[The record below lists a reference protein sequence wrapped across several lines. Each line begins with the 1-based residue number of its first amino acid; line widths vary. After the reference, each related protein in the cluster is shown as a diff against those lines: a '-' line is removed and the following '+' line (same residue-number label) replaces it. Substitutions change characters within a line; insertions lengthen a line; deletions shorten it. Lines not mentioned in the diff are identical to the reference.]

1 MSVAEDQTL
10 YSELDEEPR
19 EAFAAFVCDDET
31 HSAAVALA
39 GRRGWPKGEVQHGG
53 MAAALRQLGVVAA
66 PEIMLID
73 VSDASEPA
81 QALDGLSE
89 LAGEA
94 RVLAVGTQNDVGLFR
109 QMLEAGAADY
119 LVKPVTAE
127 ALDEA
132 VKRIEQ
138 AGATGQAPTPARRGR
153 CIAFVGAR
161 GGVGATTLAANIAW
175 MIAEERERRVGL
187 IDLDLQ
193 FGTLALSFDVEA
205 GPGLREA
212 LEDPDRVDELFLS
225 RAMTSIGERLS
236 VLASEEPVD
245 DAPHVVGQAVPKLL
259 ESLRERSDLLILDV
273 PRSLLAS
280 HPDVLE
286 QVTDVVVVSDLTL
299 AGLRDSNRLL
309 RFLKA
314 QGGKV
319 RTHVVTNRVGKA
331 LKGQIEASEFARELE
346 GDMGRQITLDS
357 DSMAKAAMQGK
368 PLGESVKNGKL
379 LKDMRA
385 LTVDLVGE
393 PRRRRKSLFSFSR
406 KAKKKA

>member
-19 EAFAAFVCDDET
+19 EAFAAFVSDEET
-31 HSAAVALA
+31 HAAAVALA

-66 PEIMLID
+66 PEVMLID
-73 VSDASEPA
+73 VSDSADPA

-119 LVKPVTAE
+119 LVKPVTADQ
-127 ALDEA
+127 LDEA
-132 VKRIEQ
+132 IKRIEQ
-138 AGATGQAPTPARRGR
+138 GGHGQAPTAARRGR
-153 CIAFVGAR
+153 CMAFVGAR

-175 MIAEERERRVGL
+175 MIAEERQRRVGL
-187 IDLDLQ
+187 VDLDLQ
-193 FGTLALSFDVEA
+193 FGTLALNFDVEA

-225 RAMTSIGERLS
+225 RAVTSLGERLS
-236 VLASEEPVD
+236 ILAAEEPVD
-245 DAPHVVGQAVPKLL
+245 DSPHVVGQSIPKLL
-259 ESLRERSDLLILDV
+259 ETLRERSDLLVLDL
-273 PRSLLAS
+273 PRQVLAS
-280 HPDVLE
+280 HPDLLE
-286 QVTDVVVVSDLTL
+286 QVTDIVVVSDLTL
-299 AGLRDSNRLL
+299 AGLRDTNRLL

-314 QGGKV
+314 QGGKA
-319 RTHVVTNRVGKA
+319 RPYVVANRVGKA
-331 LKGQIEASEFARELE
+331 LKGQVDTSEFKRELE
-346 GDMGRQITLDS
+346 GELGRQLALDP
-357 DSMAKAAMQGK
+357 DAVAKAAMQGK
-368 PLGESVKNGKL
+368 PLAESVKNSRL

-393 PRRRRKSLFSFSR
+393 PRRRRKGLFDFAR
-406 KAKKKA
+406 KARRKG